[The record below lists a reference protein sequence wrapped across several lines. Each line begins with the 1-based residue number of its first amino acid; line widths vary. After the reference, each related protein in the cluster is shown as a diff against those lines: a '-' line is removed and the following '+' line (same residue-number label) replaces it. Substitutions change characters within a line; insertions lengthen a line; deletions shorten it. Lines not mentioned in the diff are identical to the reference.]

1 MSGTENKEEIVIES
15 DEEASAPEVV
25 VEAQPQPQ
33 DNVQESL
40 EQLRRQLESERSARL
55 AAERQAQEASR
66 REYDARNQ
74 TEDANLQLVKTAI
87 TTVKANNDV
96 LRSNYAAAM
105 QAGDYDAAAQIQ
117 EEMASNSAKLLQL
130 ENGRAAME
138 ERPRQ
143 QAPEPVSDPVEK
155 LASQLTPRSAEW
167 IRKNPQFATDNR
179 LFQKMVA
186 AHNLAVA
193 DGIAP
198 DTDEYFS
205 EVENILRIKPA
216 AAKPAPVE
224 EDPTTQA
231 AQVTQRRVSPAAA
244 PVSRGNTQ
252 TTRVRLTEEE
262 REMASLMKMTP
273 EEYAKNKLELKK
285 TGKIN

>member
-15 DEEASAPEVV
+15 DEEVSAPEVV